1 MRYMPANG
9 NLFLLCHC
17 HLPFFFLVISQQ
29 VITMT
34 IIATKK
40 STPEPASMPM
50 IDESPLKKLLK
61 KDNVDA
67 NQKLNVKTGF
77 LSIER

>member
-1 MRYMPANG
+1 MPANG
-9 NLFLLCHC
+9 NLFLLYHC

-29 VITMT
+29 AITMT
-34 IIATKK
+34 IIATPK

-50 IDESPLKKLLK
+50 IGESPLKKQLK
-61 KDNVDA
+61 KDSVEA
-67 NQKLNVKTGF
+67 NQKFNVKTGF